1 MNFISDMLERI
12 NKGGLIIGGV
22 FLIAG
27 MLLLI
32 SNIFG
37 RFVHFIIPG
46 TYEMFELIMA
56 IPVAFAVA
64 YAALQG
70 THVSVDLIV
79 SRFPPKLRAAAEIL
93 AHGVSFAIWALMAYA
108 GAELAFENGLN
119 EISETL
125 EIPYLPFRL
134 VWIFCL
140 FLFCLVYLLDLYR
153 SIRRFLDK

>member
-1 MNFISDMLERI
+1 MNVLAVLFQRVTKAGIFL
-12 NKGGLIIGGV
+12 GGLS
-22 FLIAG
+22 LIAG

-56 IPVAFAVA
+56 IPVAVAVV
-64 YAALQG
+64 YAALQSA
-70 THVSVDLIV
+70 HVSVDLIV

>member
-1 MNFISDMLERI
+1 MNVLAVLFQRI
-12 NKGGLIIGGV
+12 TKAGIFLGGLS
-22 FLIAG
+22 LIAG

-56 IPVAFAVA
+56 IPVAFAVV
-64 YAALQG
+64 YAALQSA
-70 THVSVDLIV
+70 HVSVDLIV

-93 AHGVSFAIWALMAYA
+93 SYGVSFLIWALMAYA

-125 EIPYLPFRL
+125 EIPYLPFRM
-134 VWIFCL
+134 VWIFSLC
-140 FLFCLVYLLDLYR
+140 LFCLVYLLDLYR
-153 SIRRFLDK
+153 AIRRFLDK